1 MRRIL
6 RTRKRACGI
15 CEALVEWTGTDPET
29 GQPWE
34 PSWEPETYVTD
45 DALAEHEVKHTAA
58 RKTLV
63 DGINMG
69 PLLDA
74 ARASIARSVTIAKT
88 KNRPHTHKIDLPQFM
103 AAPLALAFIE
113 LMRRPAVF
121 ATDVSRQ
128 QKTLPVG
135 KVKGD
140 GCEVYQVVYK
150 AMNDIADFASLAF
163 FLDPN
168 RATGCMLARIGRASN
183 KDIMTMVRPAVT
195 LPPGPP
201 SRPPPHLAAQIPGR
215 ESAVE
220 AQPHPPRRQAPPM
233 LVTAT
238 IKGETATCT
247 IEFNTAG
254 INGYDGSL
262 RMPAAT
268 PGSYIKK
275 EKVRQRIV
283 KYVRENLP
291 PRHGLRAKKWHL
303 LPDNQYQIQE
313 D

>member
-1 MRRIL
+1 VRRIL

-29 GQPWE
+29 GQAWE

-63 DGINMG
+63 HGINMG
-69 PLLDA
+69 PLVDA

-113 LMRRPAVF
+113 QMRRPAVF
-121 ATDVSRQ
+121 ATDVSKQ

-150 AMNDIADFASLAF
+150 EMNDIADFASFAF

-168 RATGCMLARIGRASN
+168 RAAGCMLARIGRASN
-183 KDIMTMVRPAVT
+183 KDIMTM
-195 LPPGPP
+195 
-201 SRPPPHLAAQIPGR
+201 
-215 ESAVE
+215 
-220 AQPHPPRRQAPPM
+220 APPM

-291 PRHGLRAKKWHL
+291 PRHGLRAKGWHL

-313 D
+313 N